1 MKDQLSGVMLN
12 HSEPWAEW
20 DIANARKVRI
30 RPFSTT
36 RNGSACAARRS
47 AARASSGSWAAEVPA
62 AAVTHPRWRLAF
74 RIRPPH
80 SMAGAEGE
88 GEMTGRRPA
97 GRRWTAAEENQLQ
110 EMLDAGMT
118 AQEIARKLKRTAQAI
133 YARMQRLDRK
143 RDPSSTRP

>member
-118 AQEIARKLKRTAQAI
+118 APENRRQLEAQGQGNQGRKAGAL
-133 YARMQRLDRK
+133 RK
-143 RDPSSTRP
+143 AEPVSTRP